1 MLIKKALGDRGMS
14 GARTRIFVQKLLERA
29 RLIACGS
36 IGWLWANRQWVFSG
50 IGVVIGA
57 AILGWVLSS
66 SPPPKPATEIKV
78 VGGVA
83 AGGDI
88 RGSTITI
95 GSPDTP
101 PKDNPSQ
108 ER

>member
-1 MLIKKALGDRGMS
+1 MS
-14 GARTRIFVQKLLERA
+14 GSHTQIFVPRLLERA

-57 AILGWVLSS
+57 ALLAWVLSP
-66 SPPPKPATEIKV
+66 SPPPKPATEIKA

-83 AGGDI
+83 AGGNI
-88 RGSTITI
+88 RGSTITVN
-95 GSPDTP
+95 GSHDTP
-101 PKDNPSQ
+101 PKDSPPQ

>member
-1 MLIKKALGDRGMS
+1 MS
-14 GARTRIFVQKLLERA
+14 GSRTRVFVQKLLERA

-57 AILGWVLSS
+57 AILGWVLSP
-66 SPPPKPATEIKV
+66 SPPPKPATEIKA

-88 RGSTITI
+88 HGNTITI
-95 GSPDTP
+95 NGSPDTP
-101 PKDNPSQ
+101 PKDNPPP